1 MPRVMSDELPCG
13 NAMSDERGKPRV
25 ISCAAR
31 NVAAYAAITGS
42 EKQARQGEHHTP
54 LLPVNPWRYEQ
65 YTEREENLTE
75 FTLA

>member
-1 MPRVMSDELPCG
+1 MI
-13 NAMSDERGKPRV
+13 SDERGLPRV

-42 EKQARQGEHHTP
+42 EKQAKQGERHTNTP
-54 LLPVNPWRYEQ
+54 LPINPWRCEQ
-65 YTEREENLTE
+65 YRKCEKNLTE